1 MIGMTIED
9 SIVSL
14 LGKKTEGWITG
25 LRLAALSLRH
35 REDLN
40 RVLTDLPNDNRY
52 VMDYMVAEVLSQQPP
67 RTQVCLLKTSILNR
81 LSAPLCQAVCAVAT
95 ETGGDE
101 VSGNEFLDWLIHAN
115 LFLIPLDDD
124 HRWFRYH
131 HLFQV
136 LLQRLLKK
144 NTAPTT
150 LTRFTGRISDKIRM
164 ANIF

>member
-1 MIGMTIED
+1 M
-9 SIVSL
+9 
-14 LGKKTEGWITG
+14 
-25 LRLAALSLRH
+25 RH

-67 RTQVCLLKTSILNR
+67 TTQVCLLKTSILNR
-81 LSAPLCQAVCAVAT
+81 LSAPLCQAVGAVAT

-136 LLQRLLKK
+136 LLQRLLKRK
-144 NTAPTT
+144 YS
-150 LTRFTGRISDKIRM
+150 SD
-164 ANIF
+164 NIDALHRQD